1 MSLILQNGRLLDP
14 ASKSDR
20 LVDLRVV
27 EGKVAEI
34 GAPNSLRNADK
45 VLDATGRWIL
55 PGLVDVHVHLREPG
69 EEYKED
75 IASGSKAAAFGGFTT
90 VVAMPNTKP
99 VMDTAEMIHY
109 VRRRGEQVG
118 LCRVLPSGAC
128 TAGQKG
134 LTLAP
139 FGEMRKAGAVALTDD
154 GHPVAD
160 PALMR
165 SALEYAREFDL
176 PVLTHAEEPGL
187 TKGCHMHEG
196 RVSTRLGIRGSSRVA
211 EDVAVARDIML
222 AEYTGGHL
230 HVCHVSTL
238 AAVELIHVAKR
249 RGVRVTG
256 EATPHHFTLTDEAV
270 EGFQTSAKMN
280 PPLREELDRRAVIE
294 GLKDGTLDAIAT
306 DHAPHSS
313 LEKDVAFAEAAC
325 GVLGLQTSLPLSLD
339 LWRQGHMPLMDV
351 IERLTMGPA
360 RALRLPYGRLH
371 EGAVADIAVVNPE
384 AVWELSA
391 ASVLSKSMNSPF
403 LGRSLTGQVET
414 TILAGRL
421 VFQAG
426 NLFNV

>member
-14 ASKSDR
+14 ASKTDK
-20 LVDLRVV
+20 LVDLRIQD
-27 EGKVAEI
+27 GKVAEI
-34 GAPNSLRNADK
+34 AAPKSLRGADK
-45 VLDATGRWIL
+45 TIDVSGRWLL
-55 PGLVDVHVHLREPG
+55 PGLIDVHVHLRDPG
-69 EEYKED
+69 KEYKED

-90 VVAMPNTKP
+90 IVAMPNTKP
-99 VMDTAEMIHY
+99 VIDTAEMVHY

-118 LCRVLPSGAC
+118 LCRVLASGAV

-134 LTLAP
+134 QLLAP
-139 FGEMRKAGAVALTDD
+139 FGEMRRAGAVALTDD

-165 SALEYAREFDL
+165 AALEYAREFNL

-187 TKGCHMHEG
+187 TKNCHMHEG

-222 AEYTGGHL
+222 AEYTGGQL
-230 HVCHVSTL
+230 HVCHVSTA
-238 AAVELIHVAKR
+238 AAVELIRVGKK

-270 EGFQTSAKMN
+270 DGYQTAAKMN
-280 PPLREELDRRAVIE
+280 PPLREETDRLAVIE

-339 LWRQGHMPLMDV
+339 LWRHGHMPLLDV
-351 IERLTMGPA
+351 IERLTVGPA
-360 RALRLPYGRLH
+360 RALRLPYGSLQI
-371 EGAVADIAVVNPE
+371 GAVADVAVVNPE
-384 AVWELSA
+384 VVWEFTA
-391 ASVLSKSMNSPF
+391 ASVLSKSLNSPF

-426 NLFNV
+426 KFI